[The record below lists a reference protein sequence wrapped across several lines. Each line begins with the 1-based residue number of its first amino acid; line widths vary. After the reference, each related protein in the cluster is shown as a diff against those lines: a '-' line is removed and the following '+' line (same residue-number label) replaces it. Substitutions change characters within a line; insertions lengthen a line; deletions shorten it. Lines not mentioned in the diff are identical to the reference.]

1 MFQKLWR
8 QAPQFSAVCWAIAFT
23 TALWSP
29 AVFAEDDVANAD
41 TSAAKA
47 QATQLKEGLKEGLK
61 VGMVAPDFSL
71 SDDTGV
77 TQTLSE
83 YRGKKN
89 VVLAF
94 YPKDFTGG

>member
-1 MFQKLWR
+1 MFQKFWR
-8 QAPQFSAVCWAIAFT
+8 RAPQFSAVCWAIAFT
-23 TALWSP
+23 TVLWSP
-29 AVFAEDDVANAD
+29 IVFAEDDVANAD
-41 TSAAKA
+41 TSAAEA
-47 QATQLKEGLKEGLK
+47 QAVQLKEGLK